1 MFRPFVDEV
10 CIGTIIA
17 SNEQGLQVSLGFFD
31 EIFIPAYWMLR
42 PSHYEPETGL
52 WVWVPPDYD
61 AQGDDD
67 NHNDGNVTSIMNETL
82 EGAETTT
89 TTVAEQDNGFEMEI
103 GSAIRFKVKALEFT
117 QITKTAKGVQAT
129 TTTTSKFHVP
139 NSSNKSSS
147 DHRHHNATNSEEAI
161 GGPVRKR
168 SSSVDLTN
176 NDKTPPCFYIVAS
189 ICEDGLGLAR

>member
-1 MFRPFVDEV
+1 M
-10 CIGTIIA
+10 
-17 SNEQGLQVSLGFFD
+17 GFFD

-42 PSHYEPETGL
+42 PSHYESETGL

-61 AQGDDD
+61 SQGCDNTNDDENIARSD
-67 NHNDGNVTSIMNETL
+67 ESPQD
-82 EGAETTT
+82 AEMTA
-89 TTVAEQDNGFEMEI
+89 TVEQDNGFEMEI
-103 GSAIRFKVKALEFT
+103 GSTIRFKVKALEFT

-129 TTTTSKFHVP
+129 TTTTSKLYIP
-139 NSSNKSSS
+139 NTSSSSNSSKPSS
-147 DHRHHNATNSEEAI
+147 DRNAINSEESI

-189 ICEDGLGLAR
+189 ICEDGLGLTR